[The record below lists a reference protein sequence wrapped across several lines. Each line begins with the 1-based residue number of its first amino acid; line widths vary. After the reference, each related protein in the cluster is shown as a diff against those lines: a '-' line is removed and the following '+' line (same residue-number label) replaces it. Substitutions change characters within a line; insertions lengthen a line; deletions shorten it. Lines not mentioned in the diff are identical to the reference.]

1 MITLLLDSEM
11 DFFPFGMIQIP
22 YEPTRSETFE
32 ERLVFL
38 MFLVLYKHAGIDL
51 TSKTQNVLIYAM

>member
-1 MITLLLDSEM
+1 MVEIVITLLLDSEM
-11 DFFPFGMIQIP
+11 DFFSFGMIQTR

-38 MFLVLYKHAGIDL
+38 DVFGFI
-51 TSKTQNVLIYAM
+51 